1 MSLTNLSESTYQF
14 PFAQS
19 FSESF
24 ETLPP
29 SPMTPAVPS
38 GIHSYYF
45 EHGRDGGGEEDGEG
59 RPGLQFFD
67 DDENPHVMRTR
78 SVARVADGF
87 HGAEKTRVRALRY
100 PRLLILSDR
109 VLRFYMGFYSD
120 WSMRNGMPV

>member
-29 SPMTPAVPS
+29 SPMTPAVPA
-38 GIHSYYF
+38 GIHSYCF

-59 RPGLQFFD
+59 RLQFFD
-67 DDENPHVMRTR
+67 DDENPHV
-78 SVARVADGF
+78 
-87 HGAEKTRVRALRY
+87 
-100 PRLLILSDR
+100 P
-109 VLRFYMGFYSD
+109 
-120 WSMRNGMPV
+120 